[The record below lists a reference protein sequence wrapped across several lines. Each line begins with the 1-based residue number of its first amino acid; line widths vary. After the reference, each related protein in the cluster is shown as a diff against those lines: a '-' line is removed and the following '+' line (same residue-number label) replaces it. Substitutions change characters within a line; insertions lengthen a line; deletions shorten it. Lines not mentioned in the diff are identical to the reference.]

1 MPHAL
6 LEHLDHV
13 CHQALQHT
21 STQPRQLRDIS
32 NAFDTLKHQENT
44 SCPWLETA
52 VEYGVLSRWL
62 QRDLPNAPTKRPPVR
77 VGLLH
82 GLSRQ
87 AYQLCL
93 SRDIDRRIIQLRRR
107 SGEKVELV
115 AVGQAG
121 ERVNPLSQTLMHI
134 ATRGEKWFSLSNHER
149 QLLIEALRRS
159 G

>member
-21 STQPRQLRDIS
+21 ST
-32 NAFDTLKHQENT
+32 
-44 SCPWLETA
+44 
-52 VEYGVLSRWL
+52 
-62 QRDLPNAPTKRPPVR
+62 RP
-77 VGLLH
+77 
-82 GLSRQ
+82 RQ

-93 SRDIDRRIIQLRRR
+93 SRDIDLRIIQLRRR

-121 ERVNPLSQTLMHI
+121 ERADPLSQTLVHI
-134 ATRGEKWFSLSNHER
+134 ATRGEK
-149 QLLIEALRRS
+149 
-159 G
+159 

>member
-1 MPHAL
+1 MPLARNRRGIWGAIL
-6 LEHLDHV
+6 VVTKGAAEHPDE
-13 CHQALQHT
+13 A
-21 STQPRQLRDIS
+21 
-32 NAFDTLKHQENT
+32 A
-44 SCPWLETA
+44 
-52 VEYGVLSRWL
+52 
-62 QRDLPNAPTKRPPVR
+62 PVR

-107 SGEKVELV
+107 SAEKVELV

-121 ERVNPLSQTLMHI
+121 ERADPLSQTLVHI
-134 ATRGEKWFSLSNHER
+134 ATRGEKWFSLLNHECQ
-149 QLLIEALRRS
+149 QLIKALKRN